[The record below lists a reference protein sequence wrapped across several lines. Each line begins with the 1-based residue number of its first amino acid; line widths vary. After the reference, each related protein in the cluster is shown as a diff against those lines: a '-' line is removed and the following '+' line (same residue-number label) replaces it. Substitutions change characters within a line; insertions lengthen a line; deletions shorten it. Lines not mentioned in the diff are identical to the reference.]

1 MKYYKGKKKTEK
13 QSQHKYTAQQK
24 DRLTRNQMEG
34 SAYLWLG
41 LLQCNGNQLLNG
53 TLYYFGILLLLRQ
66 ATFYNDRVLYLA
78 YFDSGYVFDRI
89 QLECSYYCGS
99 TQQRRRK
106 RIQTFLFS
114 SILKRLDYTDWLVII
129 MCHRSEKRHSRIRK
143 LVCFDGSLHNLETVK
158 NERLTDPSWR
168 SSGDQSGL
176 EKKSLSSFQSLSTVP
191 SGTNNGFEDNSTSH
205 ASFLVQ
211 NPLEIGVEQL
221 QQWRR
226 GEMKST

>member
-1 MKYYKGKKKTEK
+1 MV
-13 QSQHKYTAQQK
+13 QQY
-24 DRLTRNQMEG
+24 G
-34 SAYLWLG
+34 SSRSI
-41 LLQCNGNQLLNG
+41 QE
-53 TLYYFGILLLLRQ
+53 

-89 QLECSYYCGS
+89 QLECSYCGTHIYRGYS
-99 TQQRRRK
+99 RRSFFFYPPSETQRLAGDYYVPSKRK
-106 RIQTFLFS
+106 
-114 SILKRLDYTDWLVII
+114 
-129 MCHRSEKRHSRIRK
+129 KRHSGIRK

-211 NPLEIGVEQL
+211 NPLEIGVEQ
-221 QQWRR
+221 QPQRR